1 MPSLFEILV
10 EIVLF
15 LNLGIFLKRIHVLNE
30 ISGRRLLSVSLNI
43 LLPIIVFRSFAAVKV
58 SLEECFLPLIGLMI
72 NLSLLAIAYLV
83 SGRLAMNSSK
93 RGAFLL
99 ACSTLN
105 IGIIG
110 LPFISLFFD
119 TKGVATASLL
129 DIGNS
134 IYVFSIAFLVASR
147 FNPLKVKKSLRSNIK
162 SLLIQPYIISIIAGL
177 AANLLGLE
185 LPKQVSELISV
196 VSLLNVIVVLLAT
209 GVFITLPSKNIMRE
223 VFSSAFVKISAG
235 GLIGFTFASLFR
247 LPPEKLGVVIIVS
260 SLPPA
265 FMTLAHA
272 SAENLDLEFA
282 SILLG
287 SMLAL
292 GIPVIVFYG
301 LLFSFQG
308 FSCLS

>member
-1 MPSLFEILV
+1 MPSLIEILV

-15 LNLGIFLKRIHVLNE
+15 LSLGIVLKRIRVLNE
-30 ISGRRLLSVSLNI
+30 TIGRRLLSFSLNL
-43 LLPIIVFRSFAAVKV
+43 LLPLIVFRSFATVKI
-58 SLEECFLPLIGLMI
+58 SLEECLLPVVGLMI

-83 SGRLAMNSSK
+83 SRRLSMNSSK

-110 LPFISLFFD
+110 LPFINIFFD
-119 TKGVATASLL
+119 IKGVATASLL

-147 FNPLKVKKSLRSNIK
+147 FNPLKVKKSLKSNIK
-162 SLLIQPYIISIIAGL
+162 SLLIQPYIISILTGL
-177 AANLLGLE
+177 SANLLGLE
-185 LPKQVSELISV
+185 LPRQVSELISF
-196 VSLLNVIVVLLAT
+196 VSLLNATIILVSTGIFIRLPSGSIVKEVLL
-209 GVFITLPSKNIMRE
+209 
-223 VFSSAFVKISAG
+223 SAFVKIAVGS
-235 GLIGFTFASLFR
+235 LIGFAFASL
-247 LPPEKLGVVIIVS
+247 LQLSSEKLGVIVVVS

-265 FMTLAHA
+265 FMTLVHA
-272 SAENLDLEFA
+272 STENLDLEFA

-287 SMLAL
+287 SMLAV
-292 GIPVIVFYG
+292 GIPTIVFYG

-308 FSCLS
+308 FY